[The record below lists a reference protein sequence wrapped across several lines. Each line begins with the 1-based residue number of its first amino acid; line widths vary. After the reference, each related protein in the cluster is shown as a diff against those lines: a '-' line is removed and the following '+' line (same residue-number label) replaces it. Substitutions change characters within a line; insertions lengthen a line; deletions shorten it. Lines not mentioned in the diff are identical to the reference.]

1 MRDILSK
8 YDPARVRQWYAD
20 VATSVESES
29 RMKGIAHPLSPR
41 LLRGWINAD
50 LLGHGTPSRWQ
61 APLHLKALPQVTEV
75 LAKNRAIFLSE
86 KARKDGTTGGLKPW
100 LIREDGT
107 HNTGFTIQKQLRYKS
122 LCEVGSNTI
131 AIGYIQKFG
140 SPDEQDIL
148 YALRGFQL
156 KSKVQL
162 TATKQSDGKFLVKFL
177 DWKVEVTDYYDF
189 KADEYITVPN
199 PDFGLKA
206 TDLFTPIAPDRRSFV
221 AAHQNTVRLQNAG
234 LARPY
239 SVRIGPWD
247 VTDTALR
254 KSAIIPVK

>member
-1 MRDILSK
+1 MPKMSDILSK
-8 YDPARVRQWYAD
+8 YDPVRVRQWYAD

-29 RMKGIAHPLSPR
+29 RMKGVAQPLSPR

-50 LLGHGTPSRWQ
+50 LLGHGTPRRWQ
-61 APLHLKALPQVTEV
+61 APAHLKTLPQVMEV
-75 LAKNRAIFLSE
+75 LAQHRAIFLSE
-86 KARKDGTTGGLKPW
+86 APRKDGTMGGLKPR
-100 LIREDGT
+100 LTLRDATLKPGM
-107 HNTGFTIQKQLRYKS
+107 TIPEVFKYKS
-122 LCEVGSNTI
+122 LCEVGKSLFSKSKI
-131 AIGYIQKFG
+131 EEKLVYIQKYG
-140 SPDEQDIL
+140 PAAAQDIM

-156 KSKVQL
+156 ESKVQL

-189 KADEYITVPN
+189 KADEYITLPN

-206 TDLFTPIAPDRRSFV
+206 TDLFTPIAPDRRS
-221 AAHQNTVRLQNAG
+221 
-234 LARPY
+234 Y